1 MVVVVAIAAM
11 IAAVSLPSATA
22 GIDSVRL
29 ASASG
34 SIAAFLNAAVNRVE
48 RRQEPLEVVIERKTS
63 RLVLY
68 SNEPGFERE
77 LKLPDGVAI
86 EALQDGRPDDEEN
99 PDAPYRLLLL
109 PGAPT
114 PGLGIQIVN
123 RHGSRRLIHL
133 DPMTGFP
140 RVESVVAKR

>member
-22 GIDSVRL
+22 GLDSVRL

-34 SIAAFLNAAVNRVE
+34 SIAGFLNAAVNRVE
-48 RRQEPLEVVIERKTS
+48 RRQEPIEVVIERKAN
-63 RLVLY
+63 RLMLY

-77 LKLPDGVAI
+77 LKLPDGISI
-86 EALQDGRPDDEEN
+86 EAVQDGQPDDET
-99 PDAPYRLLLL
+99 PDTPRRLLLL
-109 PGAPT
+109 PGGPT

-140 RVESVVAKR
+140 RVESVVAKH